1 MRASAPAH
9 FHRTA
14 VGADRLR
21 LPSAL
26 VNAVLN
32 TDYDSTLSKQSG
44 ATLATL
50 AAAGVPY
57 GVFDA
62 ASGSLWWTEQARSL
76 LSLGEQRELERY
88 LGSVAN
94 GSMAVHA
101 CVVGGRLEPAVVPR
115 VQLAISAHPEV
126 TTATV
131 IVLTPRPPAAR
142 GPALDRLSGRERAV
156 ADLIAR
162 GESTKCIA
170 AQMGIS
176 EHTARRHTE
185 HLFTKLGVRSRAA
198 VAAMV
203 VANTA

>member
-1 MRASAPAH
+1 MRSSATNLS
-9 FHRTA
+9 HRTA
-14 VGADRLR
+14 VGADRFR

-32 TDYDSTLSKQSG
+32 VDCDSAFVAPLG

-50 AAAGVPY
+50 ASAGVPY

-62 ASGSLWWTEQARSL
+62 ASGSLWWGEPARDL
-76 LSLGEQRELERY
+76 LSLGEQRELKRY

-94 GSMAVHA
+94 GSTAVHA

-115 VQLAISAHPEV
+115 VQLAISAHPEIA
-126 TTATV
+126 TATL
-131 IVLTPRPPAAR
+131 IVLTPRAPAAR

-185 HLFTKLGVRSRAA
+185 HLFTKLGVRSRAS

-203 VANTA
+203 VANTV